1 MKLKGSC
8 RFLAPLF
15 LILLVIQTPWGDPV
29 RSEGQ
34 EQDVG
39 SARWDR
45 YSDPDFPLEREESR
59 RMPHGAPALLS
70 HTADII
76 AYMQANTDGVVGI
89 YLKEIGGPVLQAFN
103 ENTIFEPASTIK
115 ATVHLH
121 GMLAVQNGPPQLNDP
136 INWLADMTKFDMN
149 NNYVC
154 GGADCYAD
162 NTVMMAS
169 DRDDSHRLMLECS
182 DNANTQALRD
192 VYGDPNIRDTM
203 YNVVGMSMSSQLNHS
218 IGCGNDAIA
227 TPNQLTL
234 SDIGLLYEMASTGL
248 LDDFHLGVFYDLL
261 PNGEG
266 FFDTPVDEEAAIRL
280 LTGSEISDFKDQVM
294 TAWKPG
300 GYTLIINN
308 QQLEY
313 RSRAGWAKIPFACE
327 GTDTEYVFG
336 HFVDAA
342 TDLDL
347 QDNGQGIS
355 LGVVAGEQF
364 RDIIGLALDS
374 VVCDRPPSV
383 DAPSELMMECS
394 IEGGVPKDDPAV
406 QAWLSLGSA
415 SDQCD
420 GDLPVG
426 TSFLPNLLP
435 AGCSP
440 GQPSSVDFSA
450 IDSCGNETVENS
462 SIVVLDSTPPEIN
475 CGVTVDTLWPP
486 NHGFVNVG
494 FFSNATDVCNP
505 DTVATQISVTS
516 DEATSEELG
525 SGGPFDCPDAIVGT
539 DGSVQLRAERSGNG
553 DGRVYRIT
561 ATATDSCGN
570 ASLCTVQVKV
580 PKSQGEHG
588 AAVDSGQNFQAT
600 KCN

>member
-1 MKLKGSC
+1 MKPRALWQFPTPVFFSFLVMQTAWGASV
-8 RFLAPLF
+8 RF
-15 LILLVIQTPWGDPV
+15 
-29 RSEGQ
+29 EGRG
-34 EQDVG
+34 QDVG
-39 SARWDR
+39 PGIGDK
-45 YSDPDFPLEREESR
+45 YSDPDFPREREEGR
-59 RMPHGAPALLS
+59 VMPNRAFAPFG

-76 AYMQANTDGVVGI
+76 AYMQANTDGVVGF
-89 YLKEIGGPVLQAFN
+89 YLKEVGGPVLQAFN

-115 ATVHLH
+115 AAVHLH
-121 GMLAVQNGPPQLNDP
+121 GMLDVQNGPAQLTDD
-136 INWLADMTKFDMN
+136 INWLADMTKFDLN

-162 NTVMMAS
+162 NTVMMVS

-192 VYGDPNIRDTM
+192 VYGDGNIQNTM
-203 YNVVGMSMSSQLNHS
+203 YNVVGMSVDSQLNHS
-218 IGCGNDAIA
+218 IGCGNDALV

-234 SDIGLLYEMASTGL
+234 IDIGLLYELASTGL
-248 LDDFHLGVFYDLL
+248 LDDFHRAVFYDLL

-280 LTGSEISDFKDQVM
+280 LTGSEISDFKDEVV

-300 GYTLIINN
+300 SYTLIINN
-308 QQLEY
+308 QQFEY
-313 RSRAGWAKIPFACE
+313 RSRAGWAEIPFACE
-327 GTDTEYVFG
+327 GIDREYVFG
-336 HFVDAA
+336 HFVHAA

-374 VVCDRPPSV
+374 VVCNRPPSV
-383 DAPSELMMECS
+383 NAPSTLVMECNT
-394 IEGGVPKDDPAV
+394 EGGVSKGDPAV
-406 QAWLSLGSA
+406 QAWLSSGSA

-420 GDLPVG
+420 GSLPVA
-426 TSFLPNLLP
+426 TSALPDILP
-435 AGCSP
+435 AGCPP
-440 GQPSSVDFSA
+440 GQSVGVDFSA
-450 IDSCGNETVENS
+450 TDSCGSETTENS
-462 SIVVLDSTPPEIN
+462 SIVVLDSTTPDITCAVN
-475 CGVTVDTLWPP
+475 IDTLWSP
-486 NHGFVNVG
+486 NHQFVDVG
-494 FFSNATDVCNP
+494 FSFNATDVCNP
-505 DTVATQISVTS
+505 DTVTTEISVTS

-525 SGGPFDCPDAIVGT
+525 SGGPFKCPDAIIGA

-570 ASLCTVQVKV
+570 AAPCTVEVAV
-580 PKSQGEHG
+580 PKSQHG
-588 AAVDSGQNFQAT
+588 TATNSGQNFDAT
-600 KCN
+600 VCNGK